1 MVGVLFCDQS
11 AAFDLCDH
19 NILLEKLELMGVG
32 LGALAWFRSYLS
44 CRSQSCFVDGELSN
58 PLKLLECGVPQGSI
72 GGPLL
77 WLCFTCDQPD
87 VVHNHDIDGQDLHRG
102 CQKKQLG
109 TEDQGE
115 HGGEHGGEACGELVG
130 YVDDGAYSLGHSDP
144 TVLSEALTDKYRL
157 LERWMNNN
165 KLVINPDKTHLMVIG
180 SDRSGRARQQVS
192 MMAGEHSIKPTET
205 EKLLGGHIHQSL
217 KWNEHLANNK
227 SSLLRQLNSRINGLK
242 IVSRNAKFST
252 RLMIANGAVHSKVV
266 SLITL
271 WGNAQQ
277 YLLNAVQVKQL
288 TAARTVCG
296 VQSLRWSRA
305 RLLRAVGWLSVRQL
319 VVYHTVLQAHK
330 TISTGRPSILY
341 NSLTSQ
347 YPYQTR
353 GATSGQIRLN
363 ENTSTKTFKYRAMV
377 TYNSV
382 PLDVRQGALP
392 TVKKKLKQWVLSN
405 VPIDWG

>member
-1 MVGVLFCDQS
+1 M
-11 AAFDLCDH
+11 
-19 NILLEKLELMGVG
+19 
-32 LGALAWFRSYLS
+32 
-44 CRSQSCFVDGELSN
+44 
-58 PLKLLECGVPQGSI
+58 
-72 GGPLL
+72 
-77 WLCFTCDQPD
+77 
-87 VVHNHDIDGQDLHRG
+87 
-102 CQKKQLG
+102 
-109 TEDQGE
+109 
-115 HGGEHGGEACGELVG
+115 
-130 YVDDGAYSLGHSDP
+130 
-144 TVLSEALTDKYRL
+144 
-157 LERWMNNN
+157 
-165 KLVINPDKTHLMVIG
+165 
-180 SDRSGRARQQVS
+180 
-192 MMAGEHSIKPTET
+192 
-205 EKLLGGHIHQSL
+205 
-217 KWNEHLANNK
+217 
-227 SSLLRQLNSRINGLK
+227 
-242 IVSRNAKFST
+242 
-252 RLMIANGAVHSKVV
+252 
-266 SLITL
+266 

-277 YLLNAVQVKQL
+277 NLLNAVQVKQL